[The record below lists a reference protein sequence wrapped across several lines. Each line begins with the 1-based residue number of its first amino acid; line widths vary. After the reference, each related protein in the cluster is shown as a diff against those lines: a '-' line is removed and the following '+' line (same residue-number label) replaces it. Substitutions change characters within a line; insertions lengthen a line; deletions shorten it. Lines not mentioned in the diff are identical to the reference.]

1 MFRRSSLLSRCFVWV
16 ADWSFEEV
24 KLSRESKS
32 NLNEISSTEPTNQQP
47 NGYSQPHYTRT

>member
-32 NLNEISSTEPTNQQP
+32 NLNEISSKEPTNQQP